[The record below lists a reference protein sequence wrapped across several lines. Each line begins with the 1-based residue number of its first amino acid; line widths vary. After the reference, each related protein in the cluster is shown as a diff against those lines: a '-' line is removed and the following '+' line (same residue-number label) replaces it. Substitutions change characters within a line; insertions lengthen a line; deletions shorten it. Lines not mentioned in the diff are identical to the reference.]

1 MINIAAT
8 FKSEQT
14 FTEYKSW
21 DEMGKMHFSYPVV
34 LHLHRHRKIP
44 YAELFINNRNLS
56 HKILEDGESKIKAL
70 KIWCSVCV
78 RYLLHF

>member
-21 DEMGKMHFSYPVV
+21 DEMEKMHFSYPVM

-70 KIWCSVCV
+70 KIWCSVGV
-78 RYLLHF
+78 HYRLHF